1 MRAWAMGQHV
11 KICVLHQFFEV
22 FLHVATLVEGEV
34 VVTNAVYCV
43 RLTNEYKS
51 YSIRQRKN
59 ITHKLRKHAGTV
71 FAHCFVFR
79 YSCCQKSQDSHTT
92 YGNLVQ
98 GLWTVLHSYLPRR
111 LSRCPELYTNQKCQ
125 STALSLN
132 IV

>member
-1 MRAWAMGQHV
+1 MGQHV

-22 FLHVATLVEGEV
+22 FLHVATLVGGEV

-59 ITHKLRKHAGTV
+59 ITHKLQKHAGTV

-92 YGNLVQ
+92 YMVTLFRGSGLYYILTYREDCQDVQ
-98 GLWTVLHSYLPRR
+98 SFTPIKSAKALHC
-111 LSRCPELYTNQKCQ
+111 LS
-125 STALSLN
+125 
-132 IV
+132 I